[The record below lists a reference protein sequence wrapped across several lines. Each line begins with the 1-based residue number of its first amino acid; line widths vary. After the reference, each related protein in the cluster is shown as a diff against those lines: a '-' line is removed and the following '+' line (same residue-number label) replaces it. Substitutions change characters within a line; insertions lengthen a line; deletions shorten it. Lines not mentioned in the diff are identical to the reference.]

1 MIESTILAYAQ
12 SIKKQH
18 YSSINNQNLKKFVK
32 SIFFNKRS
40 DNVKTFKT
48 KMGKKK
54 EKKGTNEKKN
64 HSQSDL
70 ISIF

>member
-32 SIFFNKRS
+32 SIFLNKS
-40 DNVKTFKT
+40 ADNVKTFKT
-48 KMGKKK
+48 KKGKR
-54 EKKGTNEKKN
+54 KKGKEQMRKKN
-64 HSQSDL
+64 HSK
-70 ISIF
+70 

>member
-32 SIFFNKRS
+32 SIFLNKS
-40 DNVKTFKT
+40 ADNVKTFKT
-48 KMGKKK
+48 KKGQKKK
-54 EKKGTNEKKN
+54 GKEQMRKKN
-64 HSQSDL
+64 HSKYDL

>member
-54 EKKGTNEKKN
+54 KKKGTNEKKN

>member
-32 SIFFNKRS
+32 SIFLNKS
-40 DNVKTFKT
+40 ADNVKTFKT
-48 KMGKKK
+48 KKGKKK
-54 EKKGTNEKKN
+54 ERNGTNEKKK
-64 HSQSDL
+64 S
-70 ISIF
+70 

>member
-48 KMGKKK
+48 KKGKKK

>member
-32 SIFFNKRS
+32 SIFLNKS
-40 DNVKTFKT
+40 ADNVKTFKT
-48 KMGKKK
+48 KKGKKK
-54 EKKGTNEKKN
+54 
-64 HSQSDL
+64 
-70 ISIF
+70 

>member
-32 SIFFNKRS
+32 SIFLS
-40 DNVKTFKT
+40 ADNVKTFKT
-48 KMGKKK
+48 KIGKNK
-54 EKKGTNEKKN
+54 ERKGTNQKKK
-64 HSQSDL
+64 S
-70 ISIF
+70 

>member
-32 SIFFNKRS
+32 SIFLNKS
-40 DNVKTFKT
+40 ADNVKTFKT
-48 KMGKKK
+48 KKGKKK
-54 EKKGTNEKKN
+54 KRKGTNEKKK
-64 HSQSDL
+64 S
-70 ISIF
+70 

>member
-32 SIFFNKRS
+32 SIFLNKS
-40 DNVKTFKT
+40 ADNVKTFKT
-48 KMGKKK
+48 KKGKKK
-54 EKKGTNEKKN
+54 ERKGQMRKKN
-64 HSQSDL
+64 HSKYDL